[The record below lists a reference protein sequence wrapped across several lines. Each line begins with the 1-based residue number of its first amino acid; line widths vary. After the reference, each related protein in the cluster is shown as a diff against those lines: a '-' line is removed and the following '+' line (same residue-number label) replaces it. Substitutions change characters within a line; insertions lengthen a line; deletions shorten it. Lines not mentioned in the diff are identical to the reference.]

1 MNRNETGSDMRVY
14 VDRSTGMLALLV
26 LLAGCGDNGGVGGIT
41 SGSVIKPEVSGATT
55 MACPDAGT
63 QCTGSVILRTDS
75 GIAVT
80 ASGVQVYATSTNDL
94 ATPNTTPAIAYG
106 LKPAAGGLA
115 DIRVKHDASG
125 AVTSVALVLSKLGLS
140 WDGKHER
147 PTIVETFLT
156 HQGRVQLDADG
167 KVTNA
172 VLPPSSDLGFF
183 DFARKGKAGT
193 QSHYANNAYFPRD
206 EPIRCPSDATDCP
219 QQETDGVQSF
229 AGDWHQGGTL
239 PDNAL
244 ATRLHED
251 GATDAG
257 DNADANG
264 NPVAPPNGRGVPF
277 PGFKGFRNFHDWSYQ
292 YANLA
297 SWITQDTVEI
307 SEWGGALE
315 HNKARRGFAAFGQ
328 VTPPAS
334 VPSTGTARYIGY
346 LKGWWSF
353 DPGQDSYPIAGDVE
367 AVVDFA
373 ARTVKLTVTSTRI
386 DEGTLDPVPANLTAT
401 VGISSAQFAN
411 YFSGAAT
418 NDTLSGALSG
428 RFFGPVAT
436 GGSGHPPPELAGAF
450 RLSAANNGPVA
461 IGGFLLRKA

>member
-1 MNRNETGSDMRVY
+1 MKVCMDRNTGA
-14 VDRSTGMLALLV
+14 LALLL
-26 LLAGCGDNGGVGGIT
+26 LLAGCGDGGGGGAMNNGAI
-41 SGSVIKPEVSGATT
+41 IKPALSSATT
-55 MACPDAGT
+55 MACPEAGT
-63 QCTGSVILRTDS
+63 QCTGSTILRTDS

-80 ASGVQVYATSTNDL
+80 ASSVQVYATSTNDL
-94 ATPNTTPAIAYG
+94 EAPNNSPAIAVG
-106 LKPAAGGLA
+106 LQPATGGLA

-125 AVTSVALVLSKLGLS
+125 AVTSVALLLSQLGLS
-140 WDGKHER
+140 WDGKTER
-147 PTIVETFLT
+147 PPIIETFLT

-167 KVTNA
+167 KISTVA
-172 VLPPSSDLGFF
+172 LPPSSDLNFF

-193 QSHYANNAYFPRD
+193 QAHYANNAYFPRD
-206 EPIRCPSDATDCP
+206 EPIRCPADASNCP
-219 QQETDGVQSF
+219 QQESEGVQSF
-229 AGDWHQGGTL
+229 TGDWHSGGTV

-297 SWITQDTVEI
+297 SWITQDTVDI
-307 SEWGGALE
+307 IEWGGALE
-315 HNKARRGFAAFGQ
+315 HNKARRGFVAFGQ

-334 VPSTGTARYIGY
+334 VPTTGTARYIGH

-353 DPGQDSYPIAGDVE
+353 DPSLDSYPIAGDVE

-386 DEGTLDPVPANLTAT
+386 DEGTQDPLPVNLTTT
-401 VGISSAQFAN
+401 VSINSAQFAN
-411 YFSGAAT
+411 YFNGAAS
-418 NDTLSGALSG
+418 NDSLSGALSG

-436 GGSGHPPPELAGAF
+436 GGSGNAPAELAGAF
-450 RLSAANNGPVA
+450 RLLAANNGPLA
-461 IGGFLLRKA
+461 IGGFLLRKV

>member
-1 MNRNETGSDMRVY
+1 MKVCVE
-14 VDRSTGMLALLV
+14 RSTGTLALLL
-26 LLAGCGDNGGVGGIT
+26 LLAGCGDSGGGRDNTAGGVI
-41 SGSVIKPEVSGATT
+41 IKPEQNGTT
-55 MACPDAGT
+55 MACPEAGT
-63 QCTGSVILRTDS
+63 QCTGSTVLRNDS

-80 ASGVQVYATSTNDL
+80 ASSVQVYATSTNDL
-94 ATPNTTPAIAYG
+94 TVPNNTPAIAFG
-106 LKPAAGGLA
+106 LQPATGGLA
-115 DIRVKHDASG
+115 DIRVRHETDG
-125 AVTSVALVLSKLGLS
+125 TVTSAALILSKFGLS

-147 PTIVETFLT
+147 PTIIETFLT
-156 HQGRVQLDADG
+156 HQGRVQMDADG
-167 KVTNA
+167 KITYA
-172 VLPPSSDLGFF
+172 VLPPSGDLNFF
-183 DFARKGKAGT
+183 DVARKGKAGT
-193 QSHYANNAYFPRD
+193 QAHYANNAYFPRD

-229 AGDWHQGGTL
+229 AGDWHTGGTL

-264 NPVAPPNGRGVPF
+264 NPMAPPNGRGVPY

-307 SEWGGALE
+307 TEWGGARE
-315 HNKARRGFAAFGQ
+315 HNKARRGFVAFGQ

-334 VPSTGTARYIGY
+334 VPATGTARYIGY

-386 DEGTLDPVPANLTAT
+386 DEGTLDPVPVNLTAR
-401 VGISSAQFAN
+401 VSISSAQFAN
-411 YFSGAAT
+411 YFNGATA
-418 NDTLSGALSG
+418 NDKLSGALSG
-428 RFFGPVAT
+428 RFFGPVAA
-436 GGSGHPPPELAGAF
+436 GGSGNAPAELAGAF
-450 RLSAANNGPVA
+450 RLSAPNKGPVA
-461 IGGFLLRKA
+461 IGGFLLRKV

>member
-1 MNRNETGSDMRVY
+1 MRIC
-14 VDRSTGMLALLV
+14 VDRSAGTLALLV
-26 LLAGCGDNGGVGGIT
+26 LLAGCGDSGGGGGATNNNGA
-41 SGSVIKPEVSGATT
+41 VIKPEVSGTTT

-63 QCTGSVILRTDS
+63 QCTGSAILRTDS
-75 GIAVT
+75 GIAMT

-94 ATPNTTPAIAYG
+94 MVPNTTPAIAYG
-106 LKPAAGGLA
+106 LQPATGGLA
-115 DIRVKHDASG
+115 DIRVRHDANG
-125 AVTSVALVLSKLGLS
+125 LVTSVALVLSKFGLS
-140 WDGKHER
+140 WDGKNER
-147 PTIVETFLT
+147 PTIIETFLT
-156 HQGRVQLDADG
+156 HQGRVQLAADG
-167 KVTNA
+167 KLTTA
-172 VLPPSSDLGFF
+172 TLPPSSDLGFF

-193 QSHYANNAYFPRD
+193 QAHYANNAYFPRD

-219 QQETDGVQSF
+219 QQETEGIQSF
-229 AGDWHQGGTL
+229 AGDWHSGGTL

-264 NPVAPPNGRGVPF
+264 NPVAPPTGRGVPF

-334 VPSTGTARYIGY
+334 VPTTGTARYIGY

-353 DPGQDSYPIAGDVE
+353 DPTLDSYPIAGDVE

-373 ARTVKLTVTSTRI
+373 ARTVKLTVTSARI
-386 DEGTLDPVPANLTAT
+386 DEGTQDPVPVNLVTT
-401 VGISSAQFAN
+401 VSISSAQFAN
-411 YFSGAAT
+411 YFNGAAA
-418 NDTLSGALSG
+418 NDNLSGAVSG
-428 RFFGPVAT
+428 RFFGPVAN
-436 GGSGHPPPELAGAF
+436 GGSGNAPAELAGAF
-450 RLSAANNGPVA
+450 RLVAADNGPVA
-461 IGGFLLRKA
+461 IGGFLLKKA

>member
-1 MNRNETGSDMRVY
+1 MKFC
-14 VDRSTGMLALLV
+14 VDRRTGILAMLLA
-26 LLAGCGDNGGVGGIT
+26 LAGCGDNGGGLTAGGSI
-41 SGSVIKPEVSGATT
+41 IKPEQNGTT
-55 MACPDAGT
+55 MACPEAGT
-63 QCTGSVILRTDS
+63 QCTGSTILRTDG

-80 ASGVQVYATSTNDL
+80 ASSVQVYGTSTNDL
-94 ATPNTTPAIAYG
+94 VVPNTTPAIAYG
-106 LKPAAGGLA
+106 LQPATGGLA

-125 AVTSVALVLSKLGLS
+125 GIASVALVLSKLGLS
-140 WDGKHER
+140 WDDKNER
-147 PTIVETFLT
+147 PTIIETFLP
-156 HQGRVQLDADG
+156 HQGRVQMDADG
-167 KVTNA
+167 KITNLA
-172 VLPPSSDLGFF
+172 LPPSSDLSFF

-193 QSHYANNAYFPRD
+193 QAHYANNAYFPRD
-206 EPIRCPSDATDCP
+206 EPIRCPSDAADCP

-229 AGDWHQGGTL
+229 AGDWRNGGTL

-257 DNADANG
+257 DNAGANG
-264 NPVAPPNGRGVPF
+264 NPVSPPNGRGVPY

-297 SWITQDTVEI
+297 SWITQDTVGI
-307 SEWGGALE
+307 TEWGGALE

-334 VPSTGTARYIGY
+334 VPATGTARYIGY

-353 DPGQDSYPIAGDVE
+353 DPGLDSYPIAGDVE

-373 ARTVKLTVTSTRI
+373 RRTVKLTITSTRI
-386 DEGTLDPVPANLTAT
+386 DEGTQDPVPVNLTAT
-401 VGISSAQFAN
+401 ANISSAQFAN
-411 YFSGAAT
+411 YFNGATA
-418 NDTLSGALSG
+418 NDNLSGALSG
-428 RFFGPVAT
+428 RFFGPVAAS
-436 GGSGHPPPELAGAF
+436 GSGNAPAELAGTF

>member
-1 MNRNETGSDMRVY
+1 MSVC
-14 VDRSTGMLALLV
+14 VDRNRARSGAALALM
-26 LLAGCGDNGGVGGIT
+26 LLIAGCGSGGGGGT
-41 SGSVIKPEVSGATT
+41 AGSGAVIKPESGSTTT
-55 MACPDAGT
+55 MSCAEAGT
-63 QCTGSVILRTDS
+63 QCSGSTILRTDS
-75 GIAVT
+75 GIALT

-94 ATPNTTPAIAYG
+94 AVPNTTPAIAYG
-106 LKPAAGGLA
+106 LQPATGGLA
-115 DIRVKHDASG
+115 DIRVKRDANG
-125 AVTSVALVLSKLGLS
+125 LVNSVALVLNKLGLS
-140 WDGKHER
+140 WDGRNER
-147 PTIVETFLT
+147 PVIIETFLA
-156 HQGRVQLDADG
+156 QPGRVQMDADG
-167 KVTNA
+167 KITTTA
-172 VLPPSSDLGFF
+172 LPPSTDLGFY

-193 QSHYANNAYFPRD
+193 QAHYANNAYFPRS
-206 EPIRCPSDATDCP
+206 EPIRCPSDAMACP
-219 QQETDGVQSF
+219 QGESEGLQNF
-229 AGDWHQGGTL
+229 AGDWQHGGTL
-239 PDNAL
+239 PDNAF

-264 NPVAPPNGRGVPF
+264 NPVAPPNGRGVPY

-307 SEWGGALE
+307 TEWGGAFE

-353 DPGQDSYPIAGDVE
+353 DPSLDSYPIAGDVE
-367 AVVDFA
+367 AIVDFA

-386 DEGTLDPVPANLTAT
+386 DEGTQEPVPVALTTT
-401 VGISSAQFAN
+401 VNISSAQFAN
-411 YFSGAAT
+411 YFNGAAS
-418 NDTLSGALSG
+418 NDNVSGALSG

-436 GGSGHPPPELAGAF
+436 TGSGSAPAELAGAF
-450 RLSAANNGPVA
+450 KLLAANNGPVS
-461 IGGFLLRKA
+461 IGGFLLRKV

>member
-1 MNRNETGSDMRVY
+1 MKVCRDRNTGA
-14 VDRSTGMLALLV
+14 LAVLL
-26 LLAGCGDNGGVGGIT
+26 LLAGCGDSGG
-41 SGSVIKPEVSGATT
+41 SGSGPGNGAVIKPALSNTTT
-55 MACPDAGT
+55 MSCPEAGT
-63 QCTGSVILRTDS
+63 QCTGSTILRTDS

-80 ASGVQVYATSTNDL
+80 ASSVQVYATSTNDL
-94 ATPNTTPAIAYG
+94 QVPNTTPAIAVG
-106 LKPAAGGLA
+106 LLPATGGLA

-125 AVTSVALVLSKLGLS
+125 AVTSVALLLSQLGLS
-140 WDGKHER
+140 WDGKTER
-147 PTIVETFLT
+147 PPIIETFLT

-167 KVTNA
+167 KVTYA
-172 VLPPSSDLGFF
+172 VLPPSSDLNFF

-193 QSHYANNAYFPRD
+193 QAHYANNVYFPRD
-206 EPIRCPSDATDCP
+206 EPIRCPSDAPNCP

-229 AGDWHQGGTL
+229 SGDWRNGGTV

-244 ATRLHED
+244 GTRLHED

-307 SEWGGALE
+307 AEWGGQFE
-315 HNKARRGFAAFGQ
+315 HNKARRGFVAFGQ

-334 VPSTGTARYIGY
+334 VPTSGTARYIGY

-353 DPGQDSYPIAGDVE
+353 DPSLDSYPIAGDVE

-386 DEGTLDPVPANLTAT
+386 DEGTQDPVPVNLTTTAS
-401 VGISSAQFAN
+401 INSAQFAN
-411 YFSGAAT
+411 YFNGAAS
-418 NDTLSGALSG
+418 NDSLSGALSG

-436 GGSGHPPPELAGAF
+436 GGSGNAPAELAGAF
-450 RLSAANNGPVA
+450 RLLAANNGPVA
-461 IGGFLLRKA
+461 IGGFLLRKV